1 MAPAWFATFL
11 LVAAR
16 QGALVSTSL
25 STTMTSSAPSN
36 RLLYATIFLLSLT
49 EFLQAGMTAFAA
61 TPIMGYT
68 AMGAEEFS
76 LIAAVYASLAI
87 LAISMQRWW
96 VERIGGQR
104 FIQLSAVIAVTGS
117 LICAAS
123 HDFNSFL
130 LGRAVMAL
138 GGGAFFTASRMLIQH
153 RLTGPKRF
161 AGIRCLATGL
171 ALGIAA
177 SPWLAATAVVD
188 GNWSAMYGLLA
199 ALGVLVFVLAT
210 FALGAGPRDIPQRR
224 SAAQPWHQLL
234 LVGASFALLYAL
246 QRLYYDFY
254 SHTLAV
260 LVTLCG
266 AVVGLAV
273 YLHKQHRH
281 TNPLLRVREMWSPRY
296 VSGLALFGV
305 GYVVLGA
312 NNYVVPVLL
321 QRALGFGWQTVGTI
335 EALGLGAALL
345 TWLVISRVL
354 PRYPSPRKFLVIG
367 FCALSLSGALLSR
380 IDTGM
385 DLWRHVLPA
394 LALHSIFLLTVFPV
408 AAMQT
413 FRGVEHDESVF
424 SHAQQL
430 KNMMSQAGIAMGIAI
445 AAVGQQWRSAVHYEV
460 LAVQVNPYSA
470 PFAALVE
477 QLQQALGVTLP
488 VAQATQ
494 MALAHA
500 AQLVAQQATLLAS
513 IDHFVFVAVLG
524 AVGMLAAWTQRVF
537 R

>member
-1 MAPAWFATFL
+1 MTTS
-11 LVAAR
+11 
-16 QGALVSTSL
+16 VS
-25 STTMTSSAPSN
+25 SN
-36 RLLYATIFLLSLT
+36 RLLYATIFVLSLT

-61 TPIMGYT
+61 APIMGYV
-68 AMGAEEFS
+68 AMGPEEFS

-87 LAISMQRWW
+87 LAISLQRWW

-104 FIQLSAVIAVTGS
+104 FIQLSAVLTVVGS

-153 RLTGPKRF
+153 RLAGPKRF

-171 ALGIAA
+171 SLGIAA
-177 SPWLAATAVVD
+177 SPWLAATAVAD
-188 GNWSAMYGLLA
+188 GHWSAMYGLLA
-199 ALGVLVFVLAT
+199 ALGVLVLVLAT
-210 FALGAGPRDIPQRR
+210 LALDGGPRDIPQRR
-224 SAAQPWHQLL
+224 SAVQPWQQLL
-234 LVGASFALLYAL
+234 LVGGSFGLLYAL

-260 LVTLCG
+260 LLTLGG
-266 AVVGLAV
+266 ALAGVAV
-273 YLHKQHRH
+273 YLHQQHHH

-296 VSGLALFGV
+296 LAGLALFGV

-321 QRALGFGWQTVGTI
+321 QRALGFGWQTVGNI

-345 TWLVISRVL
+345 TWLVMSRVL
-354 PRYPSPRKFLVIG
+354 PRYPSPRKFLVVG
-367 FCALSLSGALLSR
+367 FCALALSGALLTG
-380 IDTGM
+380 IDTEV
-385 DLWRHVLPA
+385 DLWCHVLPA
-394 LALHSIFLLTVFPV
+394 LALNSVFLLTVFPV
-408 AAMQT
+408 SAMQT

-430 KNMMSQAGIAMGIAI
+430 KNMMSQAGIAIGIAI
-445 AAVGQQWRSAVHYEV
+445 ATVGQQWRSAVHYDV
-460 LAVQVNPYSA
+460 LAAQVNPYSA
-470 PFAALVE
+470 PFAALVK
-477 QLQQALGVTLP
+477 QMQQALGGAMP
-488 VAQATQ
+488 AAQATQ
-494 MALAHA
+494 MALAQA
-500 AQLVAQQATLLAS
+500 AQMVAQQATLLAT
-513 IDHFVFVAVLG
+513 IDHFSFIAVLG
-524 AVGMLAAWTQRVF
+524 FVGMMAVWTQRVF